1 MKSLSV
7 SLTKK
12 QCILGWLWWV
22 FQILF
27 LAEVLDLV
35 NPQLPFPFSEA
46 RLNFVYFAINFA
58 AITVILGGYI
68 KASFGHGI
76 KNLFRTL
83 RWAGIGLIVYYG
95 CAFLLGLLVTKFFP
109 DFVNINDNTLS
120 LLMQDEPVL
129 LRIGVLFLVPVA
141 EELMYRS
148 VIFGSL
154 HRRNR
159 ILAYVISASLFSL
172 VHFIGY
178 EPDLLTFAISFVLYL
193 PAGLCLA
200 LAYER
205 SGSILAPIL
214 MHMAVNQLG
223 TQLMR

>member
-1 MKSLSV
+1 MKSLLV
-7 SLTKK
+7 SPTKK
-12 QCILGWLWWV
+12 QYILGWLWWA
-22 FQILF
+22 FQLLF
-27 LAEVLDLV
+27 LSEVLDLV
-35 NPQLPFPFSEA
+35 NQVLPTPFSEA
-46 RLNFVYFAINFA
+46 RLNFLYFAVNFA
-58 AITVILGGYI
+58 ATTVTLGSYLKG
-68 KASFGHGI
+68 SFGHSI

-83 RWAGIGLIVYYG
+83 RWAGIGLIMYYG
-95 CAFLLGLLVTKFFP
+95 CAFLLGLLVTNFFP
-109 DFVNINDNTLS
+109 DFVNLNDDTLS

-129 LRIGVLFLVPVA
+129 LRIGVLVLVPVA

-154 HRRNR
+154 HRRSR
-159 ILAYVISASLFSL
+159 ILAYVISASLFSV

-178 EPDLLTFAISFVLYL
+178 QPDLLTFAISFVLYL

>member
-1 MKSLSV
+1 MKSLPV
-7 SLTKK
+7 SLTNK
-12 QCILGWLWWV
+12 QRLFGWLWWA
-22 FQILF
+22 FQCLF
-27 LAEVLDLV
+27 LSEVLDFV
-35 NPQLPFPFSEA
+35 NPQLPVPFSEA
-46 RLNFVYFAINFA
+46 RLNFIYFAINFA
-58 AITVILGGYI
+58 AITVILGSYI
-68 KASFGHGI
+68 KASVGHGI

-95 CAFLLGLLVTKFFP
+95 CAFLLGLLVTNFFP
-109 DFVNINDNTLS
+109 DYTNLNDNALS

-154 HRRNR
+154 HRRSR
-159 ILAYVISASLFSL
+159 ILAYVISASLFSV

-178 EPDLLTFAISFVLYL
+178 QPDLLTFAISFVLYL